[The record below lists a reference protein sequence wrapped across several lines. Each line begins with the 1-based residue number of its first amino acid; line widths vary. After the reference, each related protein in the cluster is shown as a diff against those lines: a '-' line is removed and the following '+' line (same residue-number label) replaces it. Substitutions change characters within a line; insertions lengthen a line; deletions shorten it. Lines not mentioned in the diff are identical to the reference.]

1 MFYVGSVM
9 LVMFMPCYVCY
20 IVLCLYIGYVMF
32 VVCLYVMLCCVM
44 LTVSSASARTLHA
57 TKPVFLITTNDV
69 HL

>member
-1 MFYVGSVM
+1 VCSSDL

-20 IVLCLYIGYVMF
+20 IMLCLYVGYVIF
-32 VVCLYVMLCCVM
+32 VVCLYVILCCVM

-57 TKPVFLITTNDV
+57 TKPVSLIKTSDV